1 MPDRQGSD
9 ELHIRIGRLRDA
21 ARAEASSTPAA
32 AREQLGLED
41 ATIRVAA
48 GLAGKNGAERRQV
61 MRDVQVGRTVTP
73 NGRVA
78 KTTLTREEKAART
91 LSWAKTL
98 TEDQRE
104 QFLLSDRFEGLSDS
118 QQEAISEAF
127 AEASD
132 LSTAQA
138 SGLRTSTTKLR
149 LQTSIS
155 GMRTKTRLS
164 ITATGRPR
172 SNRSNGKR
180 GHRDRYRYTFEA
192 GVAPGS

>member
-132 LSTAQA
+132 REYSA
-138 SGLRTSTTKLR
+138 SIG
-149 LQTSIS
+149 IED
-155 GMRTKTRLS
+155 
-164 ITATGRPR
+164 I
-172 SNRSNGKR
+172 
-180 GHRDRYRYTFEA
+180 DYEA
-192 GVAPGS
+192 PTPDLDLGDEDEDEAVDNSDWEAALEQVEWEEGAS